1 MRGRTRAGAPDR
13 TTATPHRACA
23 RAGTDPMRRTR
34 RARPH
39 RDRRPPHGTSTQHR
53 TRHRPRPRNH
63 RANAMTATGRTHR
76 AFRAIVPCPLAG
88 PWRTRGTPTSLPWW
102 ARPTRRT
109 RPPPRTRRLW
119 PRAVAT
125 MVPPSRRSHRTR
137 PPSRRTLP
145 AARAVPRR
153 TAARTTRTPR
163 SAAPGTPTLVGATIR
178 RTLIAAVRTHA
189 TRRRGRRDRRA
200 RLVRT

>member
-1 MRGRTRAGAPDR
+1 MRRRTRAGAPDR
-13 TTATPHRACA
+13 TAATPHRACA

-39 RDRRPPHGTSTQHR
+39 RDRRPPHRTSAQHR
-53 TRHRPRPRNH
+53 TRHRARARNH
-63 RANAMTATGRTHR
+63 GANAMTAPGWTHWTI
-76 AFRAIVPCPLAG
+76 RAIVACPLTG
-88 PWRTRGTPTSLPWW
+88 PWRTRGTPISLPWRTW
-102 ARPTRRT
+102 PTRRT

-119 PRAVAT
+119 ARAVAT
-125 MVPPSRRSHRTR
+125 MVPPSRRTHRTR

-153 TAARTTRTPR
+153 TTARTTRTPR

-189 TRRRGRRDRRA
+189 ARRRGRPDRRA